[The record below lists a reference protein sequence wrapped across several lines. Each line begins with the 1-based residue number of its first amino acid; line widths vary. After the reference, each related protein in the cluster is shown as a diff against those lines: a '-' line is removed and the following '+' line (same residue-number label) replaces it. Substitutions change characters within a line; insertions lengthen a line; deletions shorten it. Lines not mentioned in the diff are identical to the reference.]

1 MNVVEQ
7 ALSNWKNS
15 LPQEVP
21 LAGLI
26 SISPIAYKWK
36 ALYRARILREV
47 VFWRLHDL
55 LEQSFCFTSRGTHWA
70 LASYCAAGLRPW
82 PR

>member
-26 SISPIAYKWK
+26 SISVGADRK
-36 ALYRARILREV
+36 L
-47 VFWRLHDL
+47 
-55 LEQSFCFTSRGTHWA
+55 THPA
-70 LASYCAAGLRPW
+70 D
-82 PR
+82 